1 MKKLLVI
8 LAAAAL
14 IAAPTVSLGKGPG
27 KGGGGIKKLV
37 WCCFPDGGCVQTS
50 KENCEFKKAQ
60 VVTSCDQCAGANKK
74 KND

>member
-14 IAAPTVSLGKGPG
+14 IIGPTVSFARTPG
-27 KGGGGIKKLV
+27 KGGGRVVKKMI

-50 KENCEFKKAQ
+50 KENCEFKKAR
-60 VVTSCDQCAGANKK
+60 VVKSCDECESAKK
-74 KND
+74 K